1 MRPME
6 IAGREDLVRGNE
18 SRPTNY
24 YDASPNLL
32 DVLDVRASSARRL
45 EMEGRLRA
53 FGAVEQAALFYQL
66 SHVGEGG
73 AGWPSARPVS
83 LGPWPVGVRRSWPVA
98 TSAAFARRASRGRC
112 AARSS

>member
-53 FGAVEQAALFYQL
+53 FGAVVAQTIDPAVEVQERRRETPPPTP
-66 SHVGEGG
+66 HV
-73 AGWPSARPVS
+73 
-83 LGPWPVGVRRSWPVA
+83 
-98 TSAAFARRASRGRC
+98 
-112 AARSS
+112 